1 MFSILPVIKSGP
13 AALEMLIFSNNFCT
27 PFKVIDNFPIDGYL
41 LPNNLG
47 VVVVLFLVNTD
58 CRPTIRTHVQRR
70 ATKMIPEL
78 KHLSYPERLKK
89 LKLPTMAYR
98 RARGDMIE
106 VFKIVAQIY
115 DNKTTD
121 NFLSFRENMNMSL
134 RGHEFTLEHKRLS
147 CPARIHFFANRIVNN
162 WNSLPNHVVNAGS
175 LNIFKNSLDRLWAK
189 QDLLYNYRG
198 VIDKKLYDI

>member
-1 MFSILPVIKSGP
+1 
-13 AALEMLIFSNNFCT
+13 
-27 PFKVIDNFPIDGYL
+27 
-41 LPNNLG
+41 
-47 VVVVLFLVNTD
+47 
-58 CRPTIRTHVQRR
+58 
-70 ATKMIPEL
+70 MIPEL

-98 RARGDMIE
+98 RARDDMIE

-147 CPARIHFFANRIVNN
+147 CPARIQFFANRIVNN

>member
-1 MFSILPVIKSGP
+1 
-13 AALEMLIFSNNFCT
+13 
-27 PFKVIDNFPIDGYL
+27 
-41 LPNNLG
+41 
-47 VVVVLFLVNTD
+47 
-58 CRPTIRTHVQRR
+58 
-70 ATKMIPEL
+70 
-78 KHLSYPERLKK
+78 
-89 LKLPTMAYR
+89 MAYR

-147 CPARIHFFANRIVNN
+147 CPARIHFFGNRIVNN

-198 VIDKKLYDI
+198 VIDKELYDI

>member
-1 MFSILPVIKSGP
+1 MPLYKALVRSHFDYAMIIWNPHMVKHIESIEG
-13 AALEMLIFSNNFCT
+13 
-27 PFKVIDNFPIDGYL
+27 
-41 LPNNLG
+41 
-47 VVVVLFLVNTD
+47 
-58 CRPTIRTHVQRR
+58 VQRR

-89 LKLPTMAYR
+89 LKLPTVAYR
-98 RARGDMIE
+98 RARG
-106 VFKIVAQIY
+106 AIY

-121 NFLSFRENMNMSL
+121 NVLSFRENMNISL

-198 VIDKKLYDI
+198 VID

>member
-1 MFSILPVIKSGP
+1 MVKHIESIEG
-13 AALEMLIFSNNFCT
+13 
-27 PFKVIDNFPIDGYL
+27 
-41 LPNNLG
+41 
-47 VVVVLFLVNTD
+47 
-58 CRPTIRTHVQRR
+58 VQRR

-78 KHLSYPERLKK
+78 KHLSYPKRLKK

-175 LNIFKNSLDRLWAK
+175 LNIFKISLDRLWAK